1 MSTDGCAA
9 VLFDLDGTLLDTAPD
24 MAWALNQVR
33 HEQGLPALSEA
44 RIRPHVSKGGSG
56 LIRLAFGLERDD
68 PRAEPLRQRF
78 IAIYAEHLSE
88 RTRLFPGMDEVLVRL
103 EAKHLPWGI
112 VTNKPGW
119 LTRPLLAQLAL
130 EPRAACVIAGDTTA
144 HAKPH
149 PEPVL
154 AACRALDLAPAQC
167 LFIGD
172 DARDIAAGRA
182 AGTRNLVAL
191 FGYLGEGE
199 DPQQWQADGYLEHPA
214 ELLDWL

>member
-1 MSTDGCAA
+1 MSMNGGGA

-33 HEQGLPALSEA
+33 HEQGLPALSLA
-44 RIRPHVSKGGSG
+44 IIRPHVSKGSSG
-56 LIRLAFGLERDD
+56 LIRLAFGLERED
-68 PRAEPLRQRF
+68 PRAEALRQRF
-78 IAIYAEHLSE
+78 IEIYAENLSD
-88 RTRLFPGMDEVLVRL
+88 RTRLFAGMDEVLVQL
-103 EAKHLPWGI
+103 EAKRLPWGI

-119 LTRPLLAQLAL
+119 LTHPLLAQLAL
-130 EPRAACVIAGDTTA
+130 AARAACVIAGDTTA

-199 DPQQWQADGYLEHPA
+199 DPRQWQADGYLEHPA
-214 ELLDWL
+214 GLLDWL